1 MAGRRIVAP
10 TRLLVLHAVIS
21 LLNGKAARDFDDQLR
36 RYFGTTELTKVSE
49 AAYEAGLEKIAVDFG
64 LEQDRERRFALWAM
78 MHMLEIAPDLDIA
91 FENPE
96 DREIARN
103 FMDLVAA
110 AGEIDAPGSDR

>member
-1 MAGRRIVAP
+1 M
-10 TRLLVLHAVIS
+10 
-21 LLNGKAARDFDDQLR
+21 DFDDQLR
-36 RYFGTTELTKVSE
+36 RYFGTTELTEVSE

-91 FENPE
+91 FEDPE

-103 FMDLVAA
+103 FMDFIASSPDMIAA
-110 AGEIDAPGSDR
+110 RNLHG